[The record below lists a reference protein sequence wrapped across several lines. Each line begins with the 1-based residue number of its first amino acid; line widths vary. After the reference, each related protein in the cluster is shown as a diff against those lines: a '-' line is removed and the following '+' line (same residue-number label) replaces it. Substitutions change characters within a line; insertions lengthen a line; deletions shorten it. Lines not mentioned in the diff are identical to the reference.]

1 MSPSPLS
8 GLPTMQCNAL
18 RIILGKREFDPQE
31 VAQLDYQLLVR
42 SSRIGRKGIVYIRDW
57 LRQFGYDIAN
67 YPAPRP
73 AKPNLRQE
81 QQLSKAVSVLRR
93 NGFELQLEAL
103 LGQPANA
110 VKLRAKGICKEGKL
124 GSPDAAE

>member
-1 MSPSPLS
+1 MSQSPLP

-42 SSRIGRKGIVYIRDW
+42 SARIGRKGIVYIRDW

-67 YPAPRP
+67 FPPERSNEP
-73 AKPNLRQE
+73 SLRSRK
-81 QQLSKAVSVLRR
+81 QLTKAVSVLRR
-93 NGFELQLEAL
+93 NGFDVELESVLGKIKQRDDLE
-103 LGQPANA
+103 
-110 VKLRAKGICKEGKL
+110 R
-124 GSPDAAE
+124 

>member
-31 VAQLDYQLLVR
+31 VAQIDYQLLSR
-42 SSRIGRKGIVYIRDW
+42 SPRIGRKGIVYIREW

-67 YPAPRP
+67 YPQPRSSEP
-73 AKPNLRQE
+73 SLRNRKQV
-81 QQLSKAVSVLRR
+81 SKAVSVLRR
-93 NGFELQLEAL
+93 NGFDVQLESL
-103 LGQPANA
+103 LGHITKQDD
-110 VKLRAKGICKEGKL
+110 LER
-124 GSPDAAE
+124 